1 MNTFTIKKR
10 IYSLAVFTAL
20 VAALGV
26 FAQLELSARL
36 SAVAQNAEAY
46 LDSRRIGNLIQA
58 NYGFYLTAVYAEILD
73 PSQKK
78 FADERERYHNDF
90 IDTVDELSKRIKDEE
105 VTDFTAK
112 LVANDK
118 EIRANLGRLF
128 EAKVNTPDHRQY
140 YGIFLRQKSGI
151 ESSILKLRADLTK
164 KYEVANEIRKSTREF
179 LNKVQLGILVAIAFL
194 SSAYA
199 LYIAKVISSM
209 LEKIGAELSS
219 AAETVKAVST
229 AVSDASHE
237 LSEATTEQAASIQET
252 VSCMEEMSSMLAQT
266 STSAKQ
272 SSDAAAQSQR
282 SVQKGS
288 EVIGKMVDAM
298 DDIHNSNSRLESIV
312 KMIEQIRN
320 KTQVINDIVTE
331 TRLLSFNAS
340 IEAARAGVHGKGFA
354 VVAEEVGKLA
364 SMSGKAA
371 EEIRN
376 LLDTSTSEVSTVVKG
391 TQTKVEVAK
400 NISRECQGVFQAMSG
415 DISKITEAIHMINT
429 ATHEQET
436 GVRETNRAMGEMEK
450 VTHKHSSGADQLA
463 AQAAGLSTGATALYR
478 SIQGLKAMIFG
489 QSSVSFEQGSAG
501 QAGGRSGG
509 QSGGHSGGGS
519 TQATQAHQEKVALKL
534 VESKS
539 GATLADQP
547 DAPAAETKQEGKGP
561 KRSDSR
567 WLSAS

>member
-1 MNTFTIKKR
+1 MKTFTIKKR
-10 IYSLAVFTAL
+10 IYSLAVFTAI

-26 FAQLELSARL
+26 TAQLELSTRL
-36 SAVAQNAEAY
+36 SAVAQNAESY
-46 LDSRRIGNLIQA
+46 LDSRRIANLVQA
-58 NYGFYLTAVYAEILD
+58 NYGFYLNGVYAGILD

-78 FADERERYHNDF
+78 FADERDQFHNEFVDAL
-90 IDTVDELSKRIKDEE
+90 DELSKRTKDEE
-105 VTDFTAK
+105 VQAFVTKTA
-112 LVANDK
+112 ASDK
-118 EIRANLGRLF
+118 ELRANLIKLY
-128 EAKVNTPDHRQY
+128 EAKVNTPEHRQY
-140 YGIFLRQKSGI
+140 YAVFLHQKSLVETSLI
-151 ESSILKLRADLTK
+151 KLRTDLKK
-164 KYEVANEIRKSTREF
+164 KYEDANEIRKSTRDF
-179 LNKVQLGILVAIAFL
+179 LNKVQLWILIGIALL

-199 LYIAKVISSM
+199 LFIAKAISSM
-209 LEKIGAELSS
+209 LEKIGAELSA
-219 AAETVKAVST
+219 AAETVKAVSM

-266 STSAKQ
+266 STSSKQ
-272 SSDAAAQSQR
+272 SNEAASQSQR
-282 SVQKGS
+282 SVQKGQ

-391 TQTKVEVAK
+391 TQSKVDVAK
-400 NISRECQGVFQAMSG
+400 NISRECQGVFQAMTG

-429 ATHEQET
+429 ATQEQET

-450 VTHKHSSGADQLA
+450 VTHKHSTGADALA
-463 AQAAGLSTGATALYR
+463 AQAAGLSTGATNLYK
-478 SIQGLKAMIFG
+478 SIQSLKAMIFG
-489 QSSVSFEQGSAG
+489 TSAVSFESISSSGSSGNSSG
-501 QAGGRSGG
+501 QASAQTAPVAG
-509 QSGGHSGGGS
+509 
-519 TQATQAHQEKVALKL
+519 AAEKGNLKL
-534 VESKS
+534 VETKVA
-539 GATLADQP
+539 ATLADSP
-547 DAPAAETKQEGKGP
+547 DVSTGDIKQGNKSP